1 MKSKYNKSIGD
12 HNISSGNEL
21 GSHNFNQVKFPEVA
35 SAIIA
40 CAAVGIVLSALVW
53 LVVRHGNEVG
63 MAVVVLAVLVFV
75 SIVVLGSV
83 IVTCVVIKQVSST
96 KAQLL
101 YDAAQPFRNNILET
115 TPTSM
120 ALYNPRT
127 DEYRVENAQQVSIA
141 HHHAAPQIGST
152 EWPLPKKTNDMPSM
166 YDLTYMSDAGE
177 R

>member
-21 GSHNFNQVKFPEVA
+21 GSHNFNLVKFPEVA

-83 IVTCVVIKQVSST
+83 IVTCVCYQAGFMERRRSCST
-96 KAQLL
+96 MLHNHLGTTSLKLPRPRWRSIIHAQMNTGSRTLSKFPLRTITRLHKSVVPSGL
-101 YDAAQPFRNNILET
+101 YRQE
-115 TPTSM
+115 
-120 ALYNPRT
+120 
-127 DEYRVENAQQVSIA
+127 
-141 HHHAAPQIGST
+141 IGRPAIHVRSH
-152 EWPLPKKTNDMPSM
+152 LCQR
-166 YDLTYMSDAGE
+166 G